1 MTATRPGVTPLHWTV
16 PTFHRACSIG
26 LFEGR
31 RAILLRG
38 VILEQGKMN
47 PPHAVAILIVNE
59 VLRVAFGSGWTIRVQ
74 LPLILSQETDP
85 VPDLAVV
92 PGGVRD
98 FAAAHPTM
106 ATLVVE
112 VSDTTL
118 DPDLTIKAEIYATAG
133 VLDYWVID
141 VENRQLHVFRD
152 PVPLPEGLGATAYRS
167 HVTLAATDSVSP
179 LAQPNH
185 SIRVTEMLP

>member
-1 MTATRPGVTPLHWTV
+1 MTANRPGFTPVHWTV
-16 PTFHRACSIG
+16 SVFHRACSLG
-26 LFEGR
+26 LFDGR

-38 VILEQGKMN
+38 VILEQEKMN
-47 PPHAVAILIVNE
+47 PPHAATILIVNE
-59 VLRVAFGSGWTIRVQ
+59 VLRVVFGTGWTIRVQ

-98 FAAAHPTM
+98 FAVVHPTT

-118 DPDLTIKAEIYATAG
+118 DPDLTIKAELYATAG
-133 VLDYWVID
+133 IPDYWVID

-179 LAQPNH
+179 LAMSNQ
-185 SIRVTEMLP
+185 SIHVTEMLP